1 MALKQIPNDLMA
13 EQSVLGAMML
23 SGNAIE
29 KACEKLFPE
38 SFYQE
43 KHQIIFKTIVD
54 LHDKKEPI
62 DLTTITAELN
72 NENKLNEVG
81 GMEYIA
87 DLLSVVPNAA
97 NIESYV
103 DIVEDNYLLRNVIDT
118 SSDIST
124 LAYEHNGEVSD
135 ILDQVESKIVGI
147 IKNRRTSEFKRIQD
161 VLDDVEANLEFLSK
175 SKGEIT
181 GIPTGWYELDK
192 MTSGLHENQFI
203 IIAGRPAM
211 GKTAF
216 ALNLATHVAT
226 HTDKTVAIFSLE
238 MGAEQLANRM
248 ISSLGQIDGLKL
260 TNGNLV
266 NNDWKRITEAKS
278 QLAGAKLFIS
288 DDAGVT
294 VGDIKSKCR
303 RLATSE
309 DGLDL
314 VIIDHLQ
321 LLTMGGN
328 YGNNRQAEITDISR
342 NLKKMAM
349 ELNVPVVALAQLS
362 RGVESREDKRPK
374 MSDLRESGSIEQ
386 DADIVALLYRDDY
399 YQTPKGTEM
408 PDPSLS
414 ELIIGKHRNGP
425 TGIINLLFKK
435 NTSTFL
441 NYSNSVDSK
450 GENNE

>member
-1 MALKQIPNDLMA
+1 MAMKTIPHDDVA
-13 EQSVLGAMML
+13 EQSVLGAMFL
-23 SGNAIE
+23 SPLAIE
-29 KACEKLFPE
+29 KAVDKLFAG
-38 SFYQE
+38 SFYLE
-43 KHQIIFKTIVD
+43 KHGIIFQTIVD

-62 DLTTITAELN
+62 DITTITAALN
-72 NENKLNEVG
+72 QSKNLNEVG
-81 GMEYIA
+81 GVEYLTELINT
-87 DLLSVVPNAA
+87 VPTAA
-97 NIESYV
+97 NIDSYIQ
-103 DIVEDNYLLRNVIDT
+103 IVEDNYMLRSVIQT
-118 SSDIST
+118 STDIAT
-124 LAYEHNGEVSD
+124 LAYEHDGEVSD

-147 IKNRRTSEFKRIQD
+147 IKNRRSSEFRPIQE
-161 VLDDVEANLEFLSK
+161 VLTEVQENLEKLAS
-175 SKGEIT
+175 SKGEVT
-181 GIPTGWYELDK
+181 GISTGWYELDRI
-192 MTSGLHENQFI
+192 TSGLHENQLI
-203 IIAGRPAM
+203 ILAARPAM

-216 ALNLATHVAT
+216 ALNLATNAAIQSH
-226 HTDKTVAIFSLE
+226 KTVAIFSLE
-238 MGAEQLANRM
+238 MGAEQLASRM
-248 ISSLGQIDGLKL
+248 ISSLGQIDGMKL
-260 TNGNLV
+260 TSGNLL
-266 NNDWKRITEAKS
+266 NDDWKRVTEAKS
-278 QLAGAKLFIS
+278 QLANAKLYIS
-288 DDAGVT
+288 DDVSVT

-349 ELNVPVVALAQLS
+349 ELKIPVVALAQLS

-399 YQTPKGTEM
+399 YQTPKDSGDA

-414 ELIIGKHRNGP
+414 ELIIGKHRQGT
-425 TGIINLLFKK
+425 TGKIDLLFRK

-441 NYSNSVDSK
+441 NFIKNDE
-450 GENNE
+450 GGNHE

>member
-1 MALKQIPNDLMA
+1 MAIRQIPNDIVA
-13 EQSVLGAMML
+13 EQSVLGSMML
-23 SGNAIE
+23 SQLAIE
-29 KACEKLFPE
+29 KACETLYSK
-38 SFYQE
+38 SFYLE
-43 KHQIIFKTIVD
+43 KHQIIFQSIVD
-54 LHDKKEPI
+54 LHEKKVPI
-62 DLTTITAELN
+62 DLTTITAELKN
-72 NENKLNEVG
+72 SNKLNEIG
-81 GMEYIA
+81 GVEYIA
-87 DLLSVVPNAA
+87 DLLTMVPNAA
-97 NIESYV
+97 NV
-103 DIVEDNYLLRNVIDT
+103 DYYIKIVEDNYMLRNVIDT
-118 SSDIST
+118 SAEIST
-124 LAYEHNGEVSD
+124 LAYEHNGDVSE
-135 ILDQVESKIVGI
+135 IIDQVESKIVGI
-147 IKNRRTSEFKRIQD
+147 IKNRRSSEFRKIQD
-161 VLDDVEANLEFLSK
+161 VLNDVQTNLEILSK

-192 MTSGLHENQFI
+192 LTSGLHENQLI
-203 IIAGRPAM
+203 ILAARPAM

-226 HTDKTVAIFSLE
+226 HTNKTVAIFSLE
-238 MGAEQLANRM
+238 MGAEQLANRI
-248 ISSLGQIDGLKL
+248 ISSLGQIEGVKL
-260 TNGNLV
+260 TSGNLL
-266 NNDWKRITEAKS
+266 NDDWKRVSEAKS
-278 QLAGAKLFIS
+278 QLSGAKLYIS

-342 NLKKMAM
+342 SLKKMAM
-349 ELNVPVVALAQLS
+349 ELKIPVIALAQLS

-399 YQTPKGTEM
+399 YQSPKDQGEAQ
-408 PDPSLS
+408 DPSLS

-425 TGIINLLFKK
+425 TGIVNLLFRKS
-435 NTSTFL
+435 TSTFL
-441 NYSNSVDSK
+441 NFIKENK
-450 GENNE
+450 GESND